1 MIALEAKTEKK
12 QLSEESENSC
22 LEISVIGLLETLKF
36 QSVPREE
43 PGSGEV
49 EIEVLAA
56 GLNFK
61 DVLRALG
68 MMPVEPGVPVRFGL
82 ECAGKIVRLG
92 DGVAGFEIGDEVI
105 AFGSNCFSR
114 YITSSTSLLVPKPKS
129 LSLEA
134 AATIPVA
141 FMTAYYG
148 LIELA
153 RLRAGER
160 VLIHAATGGVGM
172 AAVQVAK
179 WVGAEIF
186 ATAGNPEKR
195 AFLRGQGIEYIMDS
209 RSLDFADEVMQYT
222 QSRGV
227 DVILNSLAGEFIA
240 KNFEVMADFGRF
252 VEIGMRDIYS
262 NSQVGLEPF
271 QKGLSF
277 FALLVGPELPKF
289 SQIFR
294 ELAAGFEEGSF
305 NPLPLKVFSATEI
318 DEAFSYMA
326 RAKHI
331 GKIVVCFPGLEEHKQ
346 KNESYVTWVTFR
358 RQERHQERNLSVGI
372 RSQEGVEAFRRILS
386 NSLPQVV
393 VSTADLTARLKQA
406 KTKVGGIFLQESQP
420 AAASVSHSPRPQLH
434 NAYLAPSTPTEE
446 KVAKIWQDY
455 LAIDQV
461 GIHDNFLDLGGDSLL
476 ATQVIA
482 RLREVFAVKL
492 SLASLLET
500 PTVAQIASD
509 IEGMIAT
516 GRGQKAEQ
524 TDREEIEI

>member
-1 MIALEAKTEKK
+1 MIAIESKTENK
-12 QLSEESENSC
+12 QLFEESENSS
-22 LEISVIGLLETLKF
+22 LEISSIGLLETLNF
-36 QSVPREE
+36 QPAPRVK

-82 ECAGKIVRLG
+82 ECAGKIVRVG
-92 DGVAGFEIGDEVI
+92 DGVAGFEVGDEVMT
-105 AFGSNCFSR
+105 FGSNCFSR
-114 YITSSTSLLVPKPKS
+114 YITSSSSLIVPKPKS
-129 LSLEA
+129 ISLEE

-148 LIELA
+148 LVELA
-153 RLRAGER
+153 RLRAKER

-179 WVGAEIF
+179 WAGAEIF

-195 AFLRGQGIEYIMDS
+195 EFLRGLGVEYIMDS
-209 RSLDFADEVMQYT
+209 RSLDFAEEVMQYT
-222 QSRGV
+222 NSKGV
-227 DVILNSLAGEFIA
+227 DVILNSLAGEFIT

-262 NSQVGLEPF
+262 NAKLGLEPF

-289 SQIFR
+289 SEIFR
-294 ELAAGFEEGSF
+294 ELGAGFDKGDF
-305 NPLPLKVFSATEI
+305 TPLPLKVFPATEI
-318 DEAFSYMA
+318 NDAFNYMA

-331 GKIVVCFPGLEEHKQ
+331 GKIVVCFPGLEEHKE
-346 KNESYVTWVTFR
+346 KNGSGAIAASSGTTK
-358 RQERHQERNLSVGI
+358 RNLSGGI
-372 RSQEGVEAFRRILS
+372 KSREGVEAFKRILS
-386 NSLPQVV
+386 NNLPQVI
-393 VSTADLTARLKQA
+393 VSTADLNARLKQA
-406 KTKVGGIFLQESQP
+406 KSKAGGIFMQESQP
-420 AAASVSHSPRPQLH
+420 AAVASANYSSRPQLR
-434 NAYLAPSTPTEE
+434 NDYVAPNTPTEE

-455 LAIDQV
+455 LAIDLV

-482 RLREVFAVKL
+482 RLREVFSVKL

-500 PTVAQIASD
+500 PTVAEIASN
-509 IEGMIAT
+509 IEQMLSQTRSGN
-516 GRGQKAEQ
+516 QEQ